1 MKPDALPPTPVKPQ
15 VLSGEMTGMEVGF
28 RDIDEVVAVVL
39 MTGIEVA
46 PGAMNEVVVLMMTEE
61 EELGP
66 GVAGLLGR
74 LPIFDDNTFELLFK

>member
-1 MKPDALPPTPVKPQ
+1 
-15 VLSGEMTGMEVGF
+15 MEVGF

-74 LPIFDDNTFELLFK
+74 LPIFDDITFELLFK